1 MRSPPLRTSLTVVYT
16 GLLAVLLTGVALV
29 YHQLLVR
36 QIERDATES
45 LEEVAR
51 ALHGYIR
58 VGDRGP
64 VVAYD
69 DRDTDAA
76 AFVDEATR
84 YFQIFDRH
92 TGRLL
97 SQSRGFARAGV
108 HYTPSEVAQFA
119 ERPGIHDV
127 QAERGRMRI
136 STTLVT
142 PAPDASY
149 VLQVGLPLEQADRSV
164 EGLERVLAWGV
175 ALGLVGS
182 ALLGRWMAGRA
193 LAPLSRLAHATRTIE
208 VRTLDRR
215 LPVRGAHDELDEV
228 ADAFNHA
235 LDRLERSVTDMRQF
249 SAALAHELRTPLA
262 ILRGE
267 AELALSASTTHEEI
281 RRALQTQLEEFDR
294 LNGLITQVLTL
305 ARAES
310 GQIPLAHDDIDLAAL
325 AREVV
330 EQLEPVAAARGITL
344 TCDARDAV
352 VNGDPGWL
360 RRLLLILLD
369 NAIKFTD
376 RDGAICVSVDATG
389 DQAVLAVSDSGVGMD
404 SDVLAHAF
412 EPFYRGD
419 VARTT
424 HGAGLGLA
432 LARWIAEQHGARLDA
447 ASGEAN
453 GTTFT
458 LRLPL
463 ASAFQP
469 TT

>member
-1 MRSPPLRTSLTVVYT
+1 MRPPPLRTSLTVVYT
-16 GLLAVLLTGVALV
+16 GLLAVLLTGVALG

-45 LEEVAR
+45 LEETAR

-64 VVAYD
+64 AVAYD

-84 YFQIFDRH
+84 YFQIFDRP

-97 SQSRGFARAGV
+97 TQSRGFALAGV
-108 HYTPSEVAQFA
+108 DYTPAEVAQFA

-127 QAERGRMRI
+127 QADRGRLRI

-142 PAPDASY
+142 PAPDVSY

-164 EGLERVLAWGV
+164 EGLERLLVWGV
-175 ALGLVGS
+175 ALGLVAS

-235 LDRLERSVTDMRQF
+235 LNRLERSVTDMRQF

-267 AELALSASTTHEEI
+267 AELALSATATHEDI

-294 LNGLITQVLTL
+294 LHGLITQVLTL

-310 GQIPLAHDDIDLAAL
+310 GQIRLAHDAIDLGAL

-344 TCDARDAV
+344 TCDAQDAV
-352 VNGDPGWL
+352 VTGDPGWL

-376 RDGAICVSVDATG
+376 RDGGIRVTVDGTG
-389 DQAVLAVSDSGVGMD
+389 DQAVLAVSDSGVGMN

-419 VARTT
+419 AARTT

-447 ASGEAN
+447 VSGEAH

-469 TT
+469 TS